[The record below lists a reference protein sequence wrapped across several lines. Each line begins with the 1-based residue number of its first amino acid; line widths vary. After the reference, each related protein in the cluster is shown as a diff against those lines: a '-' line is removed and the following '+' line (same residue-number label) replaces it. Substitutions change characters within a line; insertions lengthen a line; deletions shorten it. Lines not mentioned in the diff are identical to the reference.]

1 MMATHIERMLGE
13 FGCARHLVLL
23 ISLLLLFLMTPFV
36 ASFLYGAVIEERR
49 WGIAFSR
56 NGLLVKIWLLFSEA
70 FALI

>member
-1 MMATHIERMLGE
+1 
-13 FGCARHLVLL
+13 VLL
-23 ISLLLLFLMTPFV
+23 ILLLPLFLVTPFV
-36 ASFLYGAVIEERR
+36 ASVLYGAVIEERR